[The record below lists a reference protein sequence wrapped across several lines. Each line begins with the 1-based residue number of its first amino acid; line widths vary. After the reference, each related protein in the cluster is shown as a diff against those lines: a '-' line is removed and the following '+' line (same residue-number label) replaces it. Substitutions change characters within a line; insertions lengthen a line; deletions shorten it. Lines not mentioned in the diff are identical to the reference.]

1 MDLDDL
7 RGDASML
14 LIKSMVF
21 VFNFYKN
28 TFVGT
33 RDDRDGNVHKVFFAT
48 VF

>member
-1 MDLDDL
+1 
-7 RGDASML
+7 ML

-33 RDDRDGNVHKVFFAT
+33 PLFYPYENFS
-48 VF
+48 

>member
-1 MDLDDL
+1 LMIFEV
-7 RGDASML
+7 ML

-33 RDDRDGNVHKVFFAT
+33 PLF
-48 VF
+48 